1 MATERT
7 KPLTEGVWLLAS
19 GILIKSVIVAKKL
32 ADKLLSK
39 AGVARGDVQGDT
51 LSFPESDGRAS
62 IPMLELSQ
70 KGYLEQTDAQIKEH
84 FNRLVQLLPDYLAER
99 GLIKK
104 SMETLDEK
112 VEKEHRAYLNSIKYM
127 KPQEIS
133 AASREIFEIQK
144 IKEFICRSDLSG
156 VSGLGLLMQ
165 KEDLLEDIRDRILAP
180 ENETTEDIVISNKA
194 IDNMLESM
202 VKELTQDKD
211 AINTALLP
219 FKNELEIAR
228 KNSTKAV
235 TFTVAMPGGE
245 SHKMTMRTEDFYKA
259 LDKELLDRFAGVEM
273 HDFPTPEYFGKDDA
287 ALYEKILEKRFCEDI
302 ADNFEDY
309 CPEDGYGIVINST
322 SKKDFIENEYDG
334 LKNRVALTTFAESEY
349 KSPEKAI
356 GNFKE
361 FFSRQNTLLDN
372 IRRLVE
378 PIEPSTQTQTA
389 VTNFDRT
396 EDGEVVASEDV
407 ITQTETPSSAENKG
421 DSRSESDIENGIYNI
436 LESPEE
442 DVEEQQAEEQ
452 EAEEQEAEM

>member
-39 AGVARGDVQGDT
+39 AGAARGDVQGDT
-51 LSFPESDGRAS
+51 LSFPEADGRAS

-84 FNRLVQLLPDYLAER
+84 LNRLVQLLPDYLAER
-99 GLIKK
+99 GIIKRN
-104 SMETLDEK
+104 METLGDK
-112 VEKEHRAYLNSIKYM
+112 VEKEHRGYLNSIKYM

-144 IKEFICRSDLSG
+144 IKEFICRRDLSE

-165 KEDLLEDIRDRILAP
+165 KEDLLENVRDRILAP
-180 ENETTEDIVISNKA
+180 ENETTEDIVISNRA

-202 VKELTQDKD
+202 SKELSEDKE
-211 AINTALLP
+211 AAGKALLP
-219 FKNELEIAR
+219 FRNELEIAR
-228 KNSTKAV
+228 KNPTKAV
-235 TFTVAMPGGE
+235 TFTVAMPSGE

-259 LDKELLDRFAGVEM
+259 LDKELLDRFAVTEM
-273 HDFPTPEYFGKDDA
+273 HDFPTPEYFGKDGA
-287 ALYEKILEKRFCEDI
+287 ALYEQILMKRFCENI

-309 CPEDGYGIVINST
+309 CPENGYGIEINST
-322 SKKDFIENEYDG
+322 SKKDYIENEYDG
-334 LKNRVALTTFAESEY
+334 LKNRVALKAFAESEY
-349 KSPEKAI
+349 KLPEKAI

-361 FFSRQNTLLDN
+361 FFGRQSALIDS
-372 IRRLVE
+372 IRQLIQPDE
-378 PIEPSTQTQTA
+378 LPAQTQTA

-396 EDGEVVASEDV
+396 EDGDVVTSEDV
-407 ITQTETPSSAENKG
+407 VTETTTPSSAESKG
-421 DSRSESDIENGIYNI
+421 DSRSESDIKNGVYTI
-436 LESPEE
+436 LENPEE
-442 DVEEQQAEEQ
+442 EVEEQEQ
-452 EAEEQEAEM
+452 EAEPDM